1 MIVTSWRNH
10 LKYLLLFLLIAT
22 LHAEEQE
29 AEKEDPYALRKECYP
44 YLQRIR
50 TKFKAEMKKNHDLFC
65 NGEGGQANER
75 LHLVHF
81 DFAGLRR
88 ASIEEARELI
98 VKATDRLLELIN
110 ENEHLRPYLYVHPFT
125 PYDLDITITFFSDPD
140 NFYRDGSVTGVSQY
154 NRKIIYNAY
163 PPTKIPG
170 DSLNYEILEE
180 NYDVAKK
187 TIAEHPLPYDL
198 KIHQPTP
205 YEAEMDLFQLA
216 FADKMLKKWRLYSE
230 NSGGSLA
237 KGIDRVGFHFI
248 LLGHQTEEEAREL
261 LVKVSEELVQDLN
274 ANAKLK
280 PYFVHSPIT
289 YEDIDM
295 QISFWKSTELY
306 YQDQS
311 VAEICQQGNK
321 ILYFKIPLNHDPKR
335 DPSKNTISKLP
346 ALEESYEEAVK
357 LISQKRI
364 SL

>member
-1 MIVTSWRNH
+1 MP
-10 LKYLLLFLLIAT
+10 
-22 LHAEEQE
+22 
-29 AEKEDPYALRKECYP
+29 KEFP
-44 YLQRIR
+44 
-50 TKFKAEMKKNHDLFC
+50 
-65 NGEGGQANER
+65 
-75 LHLVHF
+75 
-81 DFAGLRR
+81 
-88 ASIEEARELI
+88 S
-98 VKATDRLLELIN
+98 
-110 ENEHLRPYLYVHPFT
+110 
-125 PYDLDITITFFSDPD
+125 
-140 NFYRDGSVTGVSQY
+140 
-154 NRKIIYNAY
+154 
-163 PPTKIPG
+163 
-170 DSLNYEILEE
+170 YEILEE

-205 YEAEMDLFQLA
+205 YEAEMDLFQIA

-230 NSGGSLA
+230 ASGGSLA

-295 QISFWKSTELY
+295 QISFWKSTRLY
-306 YQDQS
+306 YKDQS
-311 VAEICQQGNK
+311 VAIICQQGNR
-321 ILYFKIPLNHDPKR
+321 ILYFKVPLNYDPKR
-335 DPSKNTISKLP
+335 EASNNAISDLP

-357 LISQKRI
+357 LISQKRV

>member
-1 MIVTSWRNH
+1 MIVTSWKNH
-10 LKYLLLFLLIAT
+10 LKHFLLFLLIAT

-29 AEKEDPYALRKECYP
+29 KEEDPYALRKECYP

-50 TKFKAEMKKNHDLFC
+50 TKFKAEMEKKYDLPC
-65 NGEGGQANER
+65 RGEGGQANER

-88 ASIEEARELI
+88 ASLEEARELI

-110 ENEHLRPYLYVHPFT
+110 ENAHLRPYLYVHPFT

-140 NFYRDGSVTGVSQY
+140 NFYRDGTVTEVSQY

-357 LISQKRI
+357 LISQNRVF
-364 SL
+364 L

>member
-1 MIVTSWRNH
+1 MARSVKT
-10 LKYLLLFLLIAT
+10 YLLWCLTFFSVCASEP
-22 LHAEEQE
+22 EE
-29 AEKEDPYALRKECYP
+29 EKEEDPYALRKECYP

-50 TKFKAEMKKNHDLFC
+50 SKFKAEMKKKYDLIC
-65 NGEGGQANER
+65 HGGGGQAHER
-75 LHLVHF
+75 LESIAIY
-81 DFAGLRR
+81 FATLRR
-88 ASIEEARELI
+88 ASVEEARELI

-110 ENEHLRPYLYVHPFT
+110 GNEHLRPYLHAYPFT
-125 PYDLDITITFFSDPD
+125 PDDLDISIDFFFDPD
-140 NFYRDGSVTGVSQY
+140 HFYADGSVISISQY
-154 NRKIIYNAY
+154 DNKLIYDAY
-163 PPTKIPG
+163 SPIKIPG
-170 DSLNYEILEE
+170 HSIGHEILRES
-180 NYDVAKK
+180 YDVAKK

-205 YEAEMDLFQLA
+205 YEAEMDLFQIA
-216 FADKMLKKWRLYSE
+216 FADKMLKKWRLYSK

-295 QISFWKSTELY
+295 QISFWKSTRLY

-311 VAEICQQGNK
+311 VATICKQGNK
-321 ILYFKIPLNHDPKR
+321 VFYFKVPLNHDPE
-335 DPSKNTISKLP
+335 DETSEDDVSDLP

-357 LISQKRI
+357 LISKKRV